1 MKFHVCLAL
10 CLLCL
15 VACGDDSVADDAAVD
30 DAGPAADGSDLDAG
44 DAGPVSDA
52 GPDASDADAADA
64 GSDVGPRR
72 STFPSAGGIDPADLA
87 KAAALFGACIPDDGS
102 LSFLRGQYFDL
113 DIMDS
118 SLVTREA
125 FECLAMAT
133 DGCAAVER
141 CVGVSFD
148 RMGPCETTC
157 DGSVL
162 EQCDDASRF
171 RIDCARFGQ
180 TCDAEEGDCV
190 DDAAPTCEM
199 NASAMCLD
207 GVPTG
212 CSDHRVREGFD
223 CAEYGLTCTGSIC
236 IGEGTC
242 DTDRTGTY
250 GLSYTGIVCSSEEE
264 LSACVHG
271 GRHAIRCADI
281 APGFACQTQ
290 SGTAFCGLADE
301 CDPFGEDAT
310 CDGTNV
316 VFCNAGRTET
326 VDCTGLGFTGCSEGG
341 RDGAYCSPSPWIGGR

>member
-1 MKFHVCLAL
+1 MNRHLCLSLAL
-10 CLLCL
+10 LSLI
-15 VACGDDSVADDAAVD
+15 ACGDDSAPGDASVEDAATDV
-30 DAGPAADGSDLDAG
+30 PAADGDSAG
-44 DAGPVSDA
+44 DAGSDVSDA
-52 GPDASDADAADA
+52 APDASDAAVD
-64 GSDVGPRR
+64 SGPLGP
-72 STFPSAGGIDPADLA
+72 TFPSGGDVDPADLA

-102 LSFLRGQYFDL
+102 LSLLRGQYFDI
-113 DIMDS
+113 DIEDS

-148 RMGPCETTC
+148 FMGPCEPNC

-162 EQCDDASRF
+162 EQCDDAARF
-171 RIDCARFGQ
+171 RIDCARFGR

-190 DDAAPTCEM
+190 DDAAPTCEVS
-199 NASAMCLD
+199 APAMCLD

-212 CSDHRVREGFD
+212 CSDGRVREGFD
-223 CAEYGLTCTGSIC
+223 CAEFGLTCSDSIC
-236 IGEGTC
+236 IGEGMC
-242 DTDRTGTY
+242 DSDRTASY
-250 GLSYTGIVCSSEEE
+250 GLSYSGIVCTDEEE

-290 SGTAFCGLADE
+290 GGVAFCGLAGE
-301 CDPFGEDAT
+301 CDPFAQDAV
-310 CDGTNV
+310 CDGTSL